1 MNSCLSWLK
10 LAHLVF
16 GATEQVSI
24 TLQHKEINAQEAIT
38 AVKSAQHFLE
48 RQRSDSAFN
57 LFFDNVVTKAIATGL
72 QEPTLPRQRR
82 IPKRIDDGS
91 SNHVYSSA
99 KDFFRCQYFEVLD
112 VLREE
117 LVSQFDRPTL
127 SILKDIESLLVS
139 SCNGRGTNTPST
151 DLKTLYADN
160 LNMDLLTVQLS
171 MLPSVIAAGNS
182 EHQLGIKEV
191 TSVSTICDVF
201 NTCIF
206 PKTMLTEV
214 NKLLHIYYTVPLT
227 SATAERTF
235 STLRRLKSYLRSTM
249 SQKRL
254 NHLVLLH
261 VHKSLTD
268 AIDLQSIAVEFI
280 NRNDRRLGFFWTF
293 LKCVC
298 KIFFI
303 QKFVSQ
309 LNNQLLM
316 RHVQS
321 TGITCMAV
329 LSK

>member
-1 MNSCLSWLK
+1 M
-10 LAHLVF
+10 
-16 GATEQVSI
+16 
-24 TLQHKEINAQEAIT
+24 
-38 AVKSAQHFLE
+38 
-48 RQRSDSAFN
+48 
-57 LFFDNVVTKAIATGL
+57 
-72 QEPTLPRQRR
+72 
-82 IPKRIDDGS
+82 
-91 SNHVYSSA
+91 
-99 KDFFRCQYFEVLD
+99 
-112 VLREE
+112 
-117 LVSQFDRPTL
+117 
-127 SILKDIESLLVS
+127 VS

-214 NKLLHIYYTVPLT
+214 NKLLHIYYTVPQT

-280 NRNDRRLGFFWTF
+280 NRNDRRLGFFGHF
-293 LKCVC
+293 KNVYV
-298 KIFFI
+298 KIFLYKI
-303 QKFVSQ
+303 
-309 LNNQLLM
+309 
-316 RHVQS
+316 
-321 TGITCMAV
+321 C
-329 LSK
+329 